1 MAKAIYFFI
10 QNLMQPSKYMTC
22 METLPAQN
30 RFFHDLTR
38 LIKPGVFN
46 SRSSK

>member
-10 QNLMQPSKYMTC
+10 QNLMQPSKYVTC
-22 METLPAQN
+22 MAPPHKNDFL
-30 RFFHDLTR
+30 HDLTH